1 VHERRRRSGRL
12 GLPARRIL
20 RSFGYA
26 FEGIVAIIRTQPNFS
41 VHLAAAVV
49 ALTLAA
55 ILEFSAGEVAIL
67 ILTIS
72 AVLAAE
78 AFNTALEALSDL
90 VSPTLHPLVKRAK
103 DVSAAGVLISA
114 FGALFVGILLF
125 LPRLLRLL

>member
-1 VHERRRRSGRL
+1 L

-26 FEGIVAIIRTQPNFS
+26 FEGIAAIIRTQPNFS

-55 ILEFSAGEVAIL
+55 ILDFSAGEVAIL

-78 AFNTALEALSDL
+78 AFNTALEALADL